1 MAANEDDDVGVVG
14 GLAVGGAARAV
25 ALASGRA
32 LGVLQALVPAFA
44 EKTLGANF
52 LPVLRHCMLS

>member
-1 MAANEDDDVGVVG
+1 MAANGDDEFGGVG

-44 EKTLGANF
+44 EKTSEVNF
-52 LPVLRHCMLS
+52 

>member
-1 MAANEDDDVGVVG
+1 MAANGDDDVGGVG

-32 LGVLQALVPAFA
+32 FGILETLVPAFA
-44 EKTLGANF
+44 KNN
-52 LPVLRHCMLS
+52 H

>member
-1 MAANEDDDVGVVG
+1 MAANGDDDVGGVG
-14 GLAVGGAARAV
+14 GLAVGGTARAV

-44 EKTLGANF
+44 EKTLGVNF
-52 LPVLRHCMLS
+52 